1 MPDTPETPDPGLSP
15 EQEQHVRRLL
25 AEARHT
31 EPTPDDV
38 VARLDRVLADLASE
52 PAREATVVHLAD
64 RRRNVGRWLVAAAAV
79 VVLGIGVGQVVDLT
93 GGSGG
98 ADSSPT
104 AGDVEAEEPAAAPEA
119 ADGAGGSSASSRDAT
134 RTRPYRVSEDDF
146 ARDAEALRA
155 LSPQAVSGSVDE
167 PSAGEPESGGQAAFD
182 RSELRRAASRDV
194 CEPGGWGRGGYVPVL
209 YDRAAGWVVLRRP
222 QGETQV
228 VDLFICGSEQA
239 VRSVTL
245 PVP

>member
-1 MPDTPETPDPGLSP
+1 VPDSPETPDPGLSP
-15 EQEQHVRRLL
+15 AQEQQVRRLL
-25 AEARHT
+25 ADARHT
-31 EPTPDDV
+31 DPVPDDV

-52 PAREATVVHLAD
+52 PDREAAVVHLAD

-79 VVLGIGVGQVVDLT
+79 VVLGVGVNEVVDLAGSS
-93 GGSGG
+93 GGS
-98 ADSSPT
+98 DSLT
-104 AGDVEAEEPAAAPEA
+104 ASDESAGEEEPAAAPGA
-119 ADGAGGSSASSRDAT
+119 AEGGASADSRDAT

-146 ARDAEALRA
+146 SRDVDALRV
-155 LSPQAVSGSVDE
+155 LPLDAVSGSVDE
-167 PSAGEPESGGQAAFD
+167 PSDGELNSDGQAAYD
-182 RSELRRAASRDV
+182 RGALRRAASQEV

-222 QGETQV
+222 RGETQV

>member
-1 MPDTPETPDPGLSP
+1 MPDSPQTPDPGLSP
-15 EQEQHVRRLL
+15 AQEHQVRRLL
-25 AEARHT
+25 ADARHT

-52 PAREATVVHLAD
+52 PDREAAVVHLAD

-79 VVLGIGVGQVVDLT
+79 AVLGVGVNEVVDLAGSS
-93 GGSGG
+93 GGSE
-98 ADSSPT
+98 SLT
-104 AGDVEAEEPAAAPEA
+104 ASDESAGEEEPAAAPEA
-119 ADGAGGSSASSRDAT
+119 AGGGAAADSRDAT

-146 ARDAEALRA
+146 SRDVDALRV
-155 LSPQAVSGSVDE
+155 LPLDAVSGSVENDD
-167 PSAGEPESGGQAAFD
+167 GELSSDGQGMYD
-182 RSELRRAASRDV
+182 RGALRRAASQEV

>member
-1 MPDTPETPDPGLSP
+1 MPDSPQTPDPGLTP
-15 EQEQHVRRLL
+15 AQEQQVRRLL
-25 AEARHT
+25 ADARHT

-52 PAREATVVHLAD
+52 PDREAAVVHLAD

-79 VVLGIGVGQVVDLT
+79 VVLGVGVNEVVDLA
-93 GGSGG
+93 GSSG
-98 ADSSPT
+98 SESLT
-104 AGDVEAEEPAAAPEA
+104 ASDESAGEEEPAAAPEA
-119 ADGAGGSSASSRDAT
+119 AGGGAAADSRDAT

-146 ARDAEALRA
+146 SRDVDALRV
-155 LSPQAVSGSVDE
+155 LPLDAVSGSVNENYD
-167 PSAGEPESGGQAAFD
+167 GELSSEGQAAYD
-182 RSELRRAASRDV
+182 RGALRRAASQEV